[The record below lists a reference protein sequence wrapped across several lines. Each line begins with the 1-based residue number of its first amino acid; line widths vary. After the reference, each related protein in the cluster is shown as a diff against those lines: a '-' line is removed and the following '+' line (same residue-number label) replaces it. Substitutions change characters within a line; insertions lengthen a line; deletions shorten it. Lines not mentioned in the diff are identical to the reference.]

1 MRVLLLLISFSL
13 SFSLTLEEAKRLAL
27 ENQLEVVKG
36 ELDLRKLEE
45 RIREAKGGILPRINL
60 TATYIRW
67 DRNYISAFVP
77 PDKYSATLTLNQS
90 LFDRVVWTALEL
102 ARTSRELQELVL
114 GDVRQTVL
122 AEVEKL
128 FWAVLL
134 KREILREKEQSL
146 TYWENYYLMVKE
158 KYEKG
163 VVPRFEFL
171 RARAQFR
178 QARADLIRARSDLRA
193 SLNSLKSF
201 LGLTGEVS
209 VEGKLLKTDIPA
221 GDPYRLLEENNPT
234 LKVLR
239 KTLEIRRLTVEARR
253 SEFYPRLSF
262 FFNYNW
268 ENIMDFANGRLK
280 EDFRHGYNLGLKLEL
295 PLFEGGS
302 RVARVAQ
309 EELERVKVDRELEF
323 TRRKL
328 INELETLL
336 ARIRSAEEEIKARED
351 TLLAAEESLRFA
363 TERYAYGVG
372 SQVELLDARRNY
384 ESAKLL
390 YLESIYAYNSLVA
403 DLKRM
408 LGL

>member
-1 MRVLLLLISFSL
+1 MKALLLLISFSL

-36 ELDLRKLEE
+36 KLDLKKLEE
-45 RIREAKGGILPRINL
+45 RIREARGGIFPRINL

-90 LFDRVVWTALEL
+90 LFDRVLWTALDL
-102 ARTSRELQELVL
+102 ARNSRELQELVL
-114 GDVRQTVL
+114 SDVKQTVL

-134 KREILREKEQSL
+134 RKEILEEKERSL
-146 TYWENYYLMVKE
+146 AYWENYYLLVKE

-163 VVPRFEFL
+163 VVPRYEFL

-178 QARADLIRARSDLRA
+178 QARADLIRARSDLKA

-201 LGLTGEVS
+201 LGLTEEIS
-209 VEGKLLKTDIPA
+209 VEGKLLRVNISLE
-221 GDPYRLLEENNPT
+221 DPYRLLEKNNPT

-239 KTLEIRRLTVEARR
+239 KTLEIRKLTVEARR

-268 ENIMDFANGRLK
+268 ENIMDFTNGRLK
-280 EDFRHGYNLGLKLEL
+280 EDFRHGYNLGLKVEL
-295 PLFEGGS
+295 SLFEGGS
-302 RVARVAQ
+302 RIARVAQ
-309 EELERVKVDRELEF
+309 EEVERVKIDRELEF
-323 TRRKL
+323 TKRKL

-336 ARIRSAEEEIKARED
+336 ARLRSAEEEIKARED

-363 TERYAYGVG
+363 TERYAHGVG

-403 DLKRM
+403 DLKKM

>member
-134 KREILREKEQSL
+134 KREILREKERSL

-178 QARADLIRARSDLRA
+178 QARADLIRAQSDLRA

-209 VEGKLLKTDIPA
+209 VEGKLLKTDIPS

-239 KTLEIRRLTVEARR
+239 KTLELRRLTVEARR

-268 ENIMDFANGRLK
+268 ENIMDFTNGRLK

-302 RVARVAQ
+302 RVARIAQ

-328 INELETLL
+328 LNELETLL